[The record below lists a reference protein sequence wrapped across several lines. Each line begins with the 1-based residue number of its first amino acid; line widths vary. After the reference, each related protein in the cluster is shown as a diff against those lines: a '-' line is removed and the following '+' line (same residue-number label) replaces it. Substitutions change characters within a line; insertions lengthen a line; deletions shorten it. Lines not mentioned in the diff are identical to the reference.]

1 MVKKKAVLQDLN
13 DLYYFAAVA
22 EHGGFSA
29 AGRVLGV
36 AKSKLSLRVLQLEQR
51 LGVLLFQRTTR
62 KIQLTEVGARF
73 LEHCRSLVAEAH
85 AAQDAIDFSSSGPT
99 GLIRISCPA
108 GAAEIY
114 LTPWLSQ
121 FMAQYP
127 RVQIQLQA
135 SDRVMDLVAEG
146 IDVALRLRPE
156 SSMAPELVTR
166 RYGTSRRILVA
177 SPAYLERHPA
187 IQSPDD
193 LKHADTISL
202 LEEAPLQQW
211 ELIGP
216 ESEVRTIELRPRLMA
231 SVWSLAMQATRD
243 GQGVA
248 LLSALGCRSALECGD
263 LRQVLPEWAA
273 RELVVHAV
281 FPTRRGMVPAVRA
294 LLDFL
299 SDRLPVMTALDS

>member
-1 MVKKKAVLQDLN
+1 MSKAALQDLN

-29 AGRVLGV
+29 AGRALGV
-36 AKSKLSLRVLQLEQR
+36 PKSKLSLRILQLEKR

-73 LEHCRSLVAEAH
+73 LEHCRGMVAEAQ
-85 AAQDAIDFSSSGPT
+85 AAQDAVDASSSGPA
-99 GLIRISCPA
+99 GLVRVSCPA

-121 FMAQYP
+121 FMARYP
-127 RVQIQLQA
+127 RVNIQLRA
-135 SDRVMDLVAEG
+135 SDRAMDLVAEG
-146 IDVALRLRPE
+146 IDIAVRLRPE
-156 SSMAPELVTR
+156 SRMDPELVTR
-166 RYGTSRRILVA
+166 RFGTSRRILVA
-177 SPAYLERHPA
+177 SPAYLESRAPIA
-187 IQSPDD
+187 SPDE

-202 LEEAPLQQW
+202 IEDAPRQRW

-216 ESEVRTIELRPRLMA
+216 GAEVRIIELEPRLMT
-231 SVWSLAMQATRD
+231 SVWSLAIQAARD
-243 GQGVA
+243 GQGIA
-248 LLSALGCRSALECGD
+248 LLSALGCRAALECGE
-263 LRQVLPEWAA
+263 LRRVLPDWAA
-273 RELVVHAV
+273 GELVAHAV

-299 SDRLPVMTALDS
+299 ADKLPQMTELDK